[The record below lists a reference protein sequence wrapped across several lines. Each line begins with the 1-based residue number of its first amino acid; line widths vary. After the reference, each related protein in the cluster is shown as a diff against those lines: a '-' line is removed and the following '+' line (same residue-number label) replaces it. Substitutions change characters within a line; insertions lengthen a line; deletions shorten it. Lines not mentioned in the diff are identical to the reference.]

1 MIKLTEEYIGIFGII
16 ILIYISFEI
25 IRKLYPIVK
34 KSENMKIQNLEK
46 DIRNLILTMEKLI
59 NKIDNQQNHI
69 AKLESKVLV
78 HEALLNQL
86 NNKKK
91 DY

>member
-1 MIKLTEEYIGIFGII
+1 MIKLTEEYVGIFGII

-34 KSENMKIQNLEK
+34 KSENMKIDNLEK
-46 DIRNLILTMEKLI
+46 DIKNLILTMEKLI
-59 NKIDNQQNHI
+59 NKIDHQQNHI